1 MPGTFSAALVLKLK
15 KNNRLDQDDVLAIE
29 QVPIKTECIAAHHYL
44 VREGDRPSESCL
56 IMEGF
61 AFRSKLTPDGNRQ
74 IFSID
79 VPGDI
84 PDLQSLH
91 LHVMDHDLTTLSN
104 CTVGFIPHDAL
115 RELIRQRP
123 NVSAAL
129 WRETLI
135 DAAIFREWIVN
146 VGCRPALPRMAHL
159 LAEIHARLEMIGQT
173 ANGSFELPIT
183 QVELADCLGLSIVHV
198 NRTLQQLRHEGLVAT
213 ERKNYHLLEK
223 ERLEELGQFDPVYLH
238 RNPSL

>member
-1 MPGTFSAALVLKLK
+1 MPGTLSDALVLKLK
-15 KNNRLDQDDVLAIE
+15 TNNRLDQDDVLAIE
-29 QVPIKTECIAAHHYL
+29 QLPIKTRRVAAHNYFA
-44 VREGDRPSESCL
+44 REGDRPSEACL

-61 AFRSKLTPDGNRQ
+61 VFRSKLTPDGARQ

-79 VPGDI
+79 VPGGI
-84 PDLQSLH
+84 PDLQSLY
-91 LHVMDHDLTTLSN
+91 LHVMDHDLTTLSD
-104 CTVGFIPHDAL
+104 CTLGFIQHDAL
-115 RELIRQRP
+115 RELIRRRP
-123 NVSAAL
+123 NVAAAL

-135 DAAIFREWIVN
+135 DGAIFREWVVN

-159 LAEIHARLEMIGQT
+159 LAEIYARLEQVGQA
-173 ANGSFELPIT
+173 ANGLFELPIT
-183 QVELADCLGLSIVHV
+183 QVDLADCLGLSIVHV

-223 ERLEELGQFDPVYLH
+223 IRLEELGQFDPLYLH